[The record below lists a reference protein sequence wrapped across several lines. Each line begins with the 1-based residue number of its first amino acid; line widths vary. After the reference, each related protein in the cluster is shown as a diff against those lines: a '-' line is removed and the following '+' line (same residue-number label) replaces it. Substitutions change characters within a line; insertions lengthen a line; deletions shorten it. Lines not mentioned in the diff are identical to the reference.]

1 MRPSRRAIRVKPRPL
16 LSERP
21 CLAVGKTAT
30 ALRRSRS
37 ALVQLEGQLDD
48 LLVRLRSADS
58 RLDSAAPDRLARAQA
73 EASAAMAS
81 LQALGSL
88 FG

>member
-1 MRPSRRAIRVKPRPL
+1 V
-16 LSERP
+16 
-21 CLAVGKTAT
+21 T

-37 ALVQLEGQLDD
+37 ALVRLEGQLDD
-48 LLVRLRSADS
+48 LLSRLRSPGS
-58 RLDSAAPDRLARAQA
+58 RLDSAVPERLARASA
-73 EASAAMAS
+73 EASAAMAN

>member
-1 MRPSRRAIRVKPRPL
+1 L

-21 CLAVGKTAT
+21 RVVVGRTVA

-37 ALVQLEGQLDD
+37 ALVHLEGQLDD
-48 LLVRLRSADS
+48 LLVRLRSPDS
-58 RLDSAAPDRLARAQA
+58 RLDGTAPDRLAQATA